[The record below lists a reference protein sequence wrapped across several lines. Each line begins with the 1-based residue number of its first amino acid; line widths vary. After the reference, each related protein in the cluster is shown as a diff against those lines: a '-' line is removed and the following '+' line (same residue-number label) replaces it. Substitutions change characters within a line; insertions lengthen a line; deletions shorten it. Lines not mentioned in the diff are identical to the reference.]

1 MNIERLGKIRYD
13 KDLYQKDNVRAKTA
27 SYTYGTLSNKG
38 VSTSY
43 AVRPTFSLL
52 STVTYVSGDG
62 TLNSPIRINW

>member
-1 MNIERLGKIRYD
+1 MNIERLEKIRYD

-43 AVRPTFSLL
+43 VPHFLFYQL
-52 STVTYVSGDG
+52 
-62 TLNSPIRINW
+62 

>member
-38 VSTSY
+38 VSSY